1 MPVSPTEFSFP
12 LEEAREGETTLLVPR
27 SAHRHGPKR
36 KEGVPFYNP
45 AMRVARDVSVL
56 LLRRL
61 MRERAGPWQVCD
73 AMAAMGARGLRLA
86 HEVPGVEALLNDANP
101 ESVRLARRNA
111 ERLGLSGMEFREG
124 RLESLLA
131 ERRFDWVDIDPYG
144 SPAGFLDAA
153 VGAVEPGGVLA
164 VTATDMA
171 TLSGVYPHAC
181 QRRYNAR
188 PRRGACMP
196 ELAVRILV
204 GAATRA
210 AGRQDQSARPLLSYA
225 TQHFCRAYL
234 RIEDGARKADAALA
248 NLGHAQ
254 FFPDGARSVATG
266 AARGDDW
273 AGPLWAGPLLDSE
286 LVESLGSDLAPNQT
300 FARET
305 LRLVNRWSEESQ
317 APPLYYTTDEIVRG
331 QRAPSPRLE
340 KWIDA
345 LRGLGYV
352 ATRTHFSPI
361 AIKTDAPPAAI
372 RSCLGMQT
380 VAV

>member
-1 MPVSPTEFSFP
+1 MPESQVEFRFP
-12 LEEAREGETTLLVPR
+12 LEEISEGGTPLQVPR
-27 SAHRHGPKR
+27 SAHRKGPKR

-56 LLRRL
+56 LLCQLAHQRPSTWR
-61 MRERAGPWQVCD
+61 VCD
-73 AMAAMGARGLRLA
+73 AMSALGARGLRLA
-86 HEVPGVEALLNDANP
+86 HEVPGVEVLLNDANP
-101 ESVRLARRNA
+101 EAIRLARHNA
-111 ERLGLSGMEFREG
+111 GRLGLANVEFREG

-181 QRRYNAR
+181 ERRYNAR

-204 GAATRA
+204 GATVRA
-210 AGRQDQSARPLLSYA
+210 AGRQDRSARPLLSYA

-234 RIEDGARKADAALA
+234 KIEDGAKKADAALA

-254 FFPDGARSVATG
+254 FFADGARSMATG

-286 LVESLGSDLAPNQT
+286 LVESIGSGLAPNQV
-300 FARET
+300 FGRET

-317 APPLYYTTDEIVRG
+317 APPLYYTTDEVVRG

-345 LRGLGYV
+345 LRGLGFA

-380 VAV
+380 VTV